1 MLNQDQYEAK
11 WTEIKGGIRN
21 IWGRLTDE
29 ELERTKGN
37 LSEIPSLV
45 ENKYNES
52 REEIEK
58 KFQML
63 VDSFDNQTDKNLD
76 PDVSS
81 YHRSPV
87 DKGSQAED
95 RIARH

>member
-1 MLNQDQYEAK
+1 MLNQQQYEAK

-21 IWGRLTDE
+21 LWGKLTDE

-37 LSEIPSLV
+37 LSEIPALV
-45 ENKYNES
+45 EEKYNES
-52 REEIEK
+52 REEIES
-58 KFQML
+58 KFQKL
-63 VDSFDNQTDKNLD
+63 VDSFDNDTDKNLE

-81 YHRSPV
+81 YQRSPV
-87 DKGSQAED
+87 DNGAHAED

>member
-1 MLNQDQYEAK
+1 MLNQQQYEAK

-21 IWGRLTDE
+21 LWGRLTDE
-29 ELERTKGN
+29 ELDRAKGN
-37 LSEIPSLV
+37 LSEIPTLV
-45 ENKYNES
+45 EAKYNES

-58 KFQML
+58 KFQQL
-63 VDSFDNQTDKNLD
+63 VESFDNDTDKNIS

-81 YHRSPV
+81 YQRSPV
-87 DKGSQAED
+87 DNGSNAED